1 MFDKAIQSSFVLG
14 AALLASLGA
23 AYGLNHLSSG
33 GGEAQAAVVT
43 MAPAMSPPASGQAAQ
58 VVRGADGHYWA
69 EAEIDGRAVRV
80 LVDTGATV
88 VALTRQDAQRLGL
101 KVTSADFNRA
111 VQTASGEAKAASVT
125 LASVSV
131 AGATVRKVEALVV
144 EEGLSHSLLG
154 MSYLGRLSR
163 FEASPAGLTLRP

>member
-33 GGEAQAAVVT
+33 GQAQAAVAT
-43 MAPAMSPPASGQAAQ
+43 TAPAMSPPASGQAAQ

-69 EAEIDGRAVRV
+69 EAQIDGRAVRV

-101 KVTSADFNRA
+101 KVTSEDFNRA
-111 VQTASGEAKAASVT
+111 VQTASGEVKAASVT

-144 EEGLSHSLLG
+144 EEGLAHSLLG